1 MSTDA
6 FPMIRPVPYMGVIW
20 VVHEAAKLGFWNG
33 NPEWCNLGQGQPEV
47 GEIVGAPPRI
57 KEIRLTESDQAY
69 GPLGGSREVREAI
82 AETYNRTYRKGMKS
96 QYTADN
102 VSFAAG
108 GRLALTRLFAALAD
122 GTRILYKSPD
132 YTAYED
138 YLAYHKSRCV
148 MVPLVAEEAD
158 GFSIPAD
165 RLEASI
171 RHQKIGAFV
180 FSNPCNPTGEVIAGD
195 ELARYVDM
203 AGKYNCLLGCDEFYS
218 HFIYNQDGSPGPGPV
233 SAAAYVEDVEKA
245 PVLLVDGLTKSHRY
259 PGWRAGWVVGPS
271 YCVEMINRAAS
282 ALDGGP
288 SLMVQRAALEALEPS
303 RVERETTALR
313 KVFAEKR
320 ALMLRKLLSLGITP
334 AANPAGTFY
343 IWANIRGLPAP
354 LNDGDAFFHACLA
367 RKVMTV
373 PGRFF
378 DIHPDGV
385 RPVVEPFGSWVRFS
399 YGPSLEVVTEGLSR
413 IERLVTEARAKA

>member
-1 MSTDA
+1 MTIET

-47 GEIVGAPPRI
+47 GEIEGAPPRI
-57 KEIRLTESDQAY
+57 RDVRLADSDQAY
-69 GPLGGSREVREAI
+69 GPIGGSLEVRQAI
-82 AETYNRTYRKGMKS
+82 ADTYNRTYRKGMKS

-108 GRLALTRLFAALAD
+108 GRLALTRLFASLAD

-138 YLAYHKSRCV
+138 YLAYHKGRCTL
-148 MVPLVAEEAD
+148 VPLMAEEAD
-158 GFSIPAD
+158 AFSIPAA

-171 RHQKIGAFV
+171 RQQKIGAFV

-195 ELARYVDM
+195 ELARYV
-203 AGKYNCLLGCDEFYS
+203 ALARECNCLLGCDEFYS
-218 HFIYNQDGSPGPGPV
+218 HFIYNRDGSPASGPV
-233 SAAAYVEDVEKA
+233 SAAAYVEDVEKD
-245 PVLLVDGLTKSHRY
+245 PVLLIDGLTKSHRY

-271 YCVEMINRAAS
+271 HCVEMINRAAS

-288 SLMVQRAALEALEPS
+288 SLMVQRAALEALEPV
-303 RVERETTALR
+303 RAERETTALR
-313 KVFAEKR
+313 NIFAKKR
-320 ALMLRKLLSLGITP
+320 ALMLQKLLDMGITP
-334 AANPAGTFY
+334 AANPEGTFY
-343 IWANIRGLPAP
+343 IWASIRELPAP

-378 DIHPDGV
+378 DIRPDGV
-385 RPVVEPFGSWVRFS
+385 RPVREPFGSWVRFS
-399 YGPSLEVVTEGLSR
+399 YGPSLDVVAEGLGR
-413 IERLVTEARAKA
+413 IEVLVAEARARA